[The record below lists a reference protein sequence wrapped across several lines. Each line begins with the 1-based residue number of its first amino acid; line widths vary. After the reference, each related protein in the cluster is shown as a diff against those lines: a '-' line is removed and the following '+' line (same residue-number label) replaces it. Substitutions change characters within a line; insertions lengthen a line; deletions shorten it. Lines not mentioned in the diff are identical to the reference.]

1 MKPLTAAL
9 GCACVL
15 VGCSDAGGSE
25 AAKAMASFGDAA
37 HGKQLVQQY
46 ACGACHA
53 IPGIRAPGGR
63 VGPPLGGFSQ
73 RDYIAGRLPNTPS
86 NLARWLL
93 DPPSVNPDTAMPVV
107 GLQDRDARDVAAY
120 LYTLR

>member
-1 MKPLTAAL
+1 MKTAAL
-9 GCACVL
+9 ACACVAVL
-15 VGCSDAGGSE
+15 AGCTDAGGSE
-25 AAKAMASFGDAA
+25 AEKAIASFGDAA
-37 HGKQLVQQY
+37 HGKQLVQQH

-63 VGPPLGGFSQ
+63 VGPPLGGLSQ
-73 RDYIAGRLPNTPS
+73 LDYIAGRLPNTPS

-107 GLQDRDARDVAAY
+107 GLQERDARDVAAY